1 MNLKL
6 QFKLAALRIMEF
18 VQAHAP
24 ILVPLADKLLH
35 PFGICV
41 GH

>member
-1 MNLKL
+1 MNIKL
-6 QFKLAALRIMEF
+6 KLAALRIMEF
-18 VQAHAP
+18 IQVHAP
-24 ILVPLADKLLH
+24 VLVPLADKLLH